1 MEIFNRKR
9 QDALLSR
16 EVSDTLLAANLLS
29 ERRPKDLP
37 KAKITGIRTRVPLT
51 LEKRPSS
58 HQRSWRLVHKVNLSR
73 FP

>member
-1 MEIFNRKR
+1 VEIFNRKL

-29 ERRPKDLP
+29 ERRPKDLS

-51 LEKRPSS
+51 
-58 HQRSWRLVHKVNLSR
+58 
-73 FP
+73 